1 MIFCTSS
8 DHFFINWILLYP
20 HTPHQP
26 PPKPLNTSPAS
37 FSGYPLHLP
46 RTQNAYKTAENKGFL
61 DMFPLYPH
69 HTFCVR
75 RLRKHIHWL
84 HLFQLIQLFGIS
96 EQLKKREMLVNV
108 VLWYFTILLRLAK
121 S

>member
-69 HTFCVR
+69 HTFCVFR
-75 RLRKHIHWL
+75 SGKY
-84 HLFQLIQLFGIS
+84 LF
-96 EQLKKREMLVNV
+96 K
-108 VLWYFTILLRLAK
+108 VLQILSVIPILLRHLIKRIQKNFALAF
-121 S
+121 SNHLLRRQRP